1 MLATSTDTLMPPVD
15 RPLGR
20 LLGGVF
26 LLFGLLAVNSLY
38 LAAITVLERVRGETY
53 QDGFYLAMFLAHL
66 ALGLVLVPVFLVFA
80 AGHYRRARH
89 LPNRYAA
96 RAGRVL
102 FAVAGLVLLSGLVL
116 TRFGFLEVNDPT
128 VRGVAYW
135 VHVLAPLAVVWL
147 FVVHRLA
154 GPPLRWRVGAAWGGA
169 AVVLSAGL
177 SVFQLSGPAP
187 AAPDGTGLEPTL
199 TRVAGGVPIPAA
211 GLMQDEV
218 CAECHGDIADQAAL
232 SMHRLSS
239 FNNPVYRFAVDTTR
253 RELMARDGDVEGA
266 RLCATC
272 HDQVPLFAGRF
283 DDPDYDPDADPGG
296 HAGIGCLG
304 CHAITAVTSPRGNG
318 AYDIGEPPH
327 YPFAA
332 SETPF
337 LKAVNRQLIKAKP
350 AFHKATL
357 LKPVHR
363 SAEFCSACHKVH
375 LPAALNDYRWLR
387 GQNHYDSFLLS
398 GVSGHR
404 VDSFYYPDHAVPDC
418 AHCHMPLVPSDD
430 PAARDFAGDGR
441 PAVHSHLFA
450 AANTAIPALLGH
462 PPEVMEARRR
472 FLRQAARVD
481 LFGLREG
488 DDIDAPLTAPLRP
501 HLPELRPGGRY
512 LLEVVV
518 RTLKIGHHLTQG
530 TADSNEL
537 WLELTVKSGDEVI
550 GLSGQRDAR
559 GEVDPWSY
567 FVNAYLLDREGNR
580 IERRDAHN
588 IFVALYDHQ
597 IPPGAAA
604 TVHYAL
610 EIPPD
615 TAGPVTIEARL
626 NYRKFDSRLMGHVA
640 AAEGPADPLPVT
652 VMASDGVT
660 LPVAGGPATVPA
672 QGRDIPAWERWNDYG
687 IGLLR
692 KGRRSLRQAAAAFGE
707 VEDLTPGHGAL
718 NLARVYLREGR
729 LDDAAKALER
739 AGAAD
744 VPPWVVAWLGARVE
758 RERGRLDEA
767 IVLLEAL
774 ADTRFREARA
784 RGFDFSRDYRL
795 LNELGRTL
803 YERARR
809 ERGTEARQGRE
820 ALLARA
826 RDRLEQALAIDPENA
841 RAHHNLALVHSALD
855 APAAAARHRDLHD
868 RYRPDDE
875 AVERAVAAHRGR
887 NAAADHAA
895 EASAVYDLQR
905 PGAYGLAPPPRL
917 AREDGAEDHG
927 RPERWL
933 RNPP

>member
-1 MLATSTDTLMPPVD
+1 MPGPGAMPPVN
-15 RPLGR
+15 RRLAR
-20 LLGGVF
+20 LLAGVF
-26 LLFGLLAVNSLY
+26 LLFGLLVVNSLY
-38 LAAITVLERVRGETY
+38 LGAITVLETARGETY
-53 QDGFYLAMFLAHL
+53 QDGFYLAMFLVHL
-66 ALGLVLVPVFLVFA
+66 ALGLLLVPAFLAFA
-80 AGHYRRARH
+80 AGHYRRARR
-89 LPNRYAA
+89 LPNRYAV
-96 RAGRVL
+96 RAGKVL
-102 FAVAGLVLLSGLVL
+102 FAAGAAVLISGLVL

-135 VHVLAPLAVVWL
+135 VHVLAPLAAAWL

-154 GPPLRWRVGAAWGGA
+154 GPPLRWRVGAAWAGA

-177 SVFQLSGPAP
+177 SLLQLSGPAP
-187 AAPDGTGLEPTL
+187 AAPDGTGLEPAL

-211 GLMQDEV
+211 RLMQDEV
-218 CAECHGDIADQAAL
+218 CAECHGDIAHQAAL

-239 FNNPVYRFAVDTTR
+239 FNNPVYRFAVDATR
-253 RELMARDGDVEGA
+253 RELLARDGDVEAA

-283 DDPDYDPDADPGG
+283 DDPAYDPDADPGG

-304 CHAITAVTSPRGNG
+304 CHAITAVNSPRGNG
-318 AYDIGEPPH
+318 AYDIAPPPG
-327 YPFAA
+327 YPFAT
-332 SETPF
+332 SEVPF
-337 LKAVNRQLIKAKP
+337 LRAVNRQLIKAKP

-363 SAEFCSACHKVH
+363 SAEFCSTCHKVH
-375 LPAALNDYRWLR
+375 LPETLNQYRWLR

-404 VDSFYYPDHAVPDC
+404 VDSFYYPATAVPHC
-418 AHCHMPLVPSDD
+418 AHCHMPPVVSDD

-441 PAVHSHLFA
+441 TTVHSHLFA

-462 PPEVMEARRR
+462 PPEVMEERRR

-501 HLPELRPGGRY
+501 ELPELRPGGRY

-518 RTLKIGHHLTQG
+518 RTLKMGHHLTQG
-530 TADSNEL
+530 TVDSNEL
-537 WLELTVKSGDEVI
+537 WLELVVKSGDEII
-550 GLSGQRDAR
+550 GVSGRRNEA

-567 FVNAYLLDREGNR
+567 FINAYVLDREGNR

-597 IPPGAAA
+597 IPPGAAT

-610 EIPPD
+610 EIPPH
-615 TAGPVTIEARL
+615 TPGPVTIEVRL

-640 AAEGPADPLPVT
+640 AAGGPAEPLPVT
-652 VMASDGVT
+652 VMATDRVT
-660 LPVAGGPATVPA
+660 LPVAGGRDAVLR

-692 KGRRSLRQAAAAFGE
+692 KGRRALRQAAAAFRE
-707 VEDLTPGHGAL
+707 VEALAPGHGAL

-729 LDDAAKALER
+729 LEDGAKALDR
-739 AGAAD
+739 AGAAEA
-744 VPPWVVAWLGARVE
+744 PPWVVAWLRARVA
-758 RERGRLDEA
+758 REYGRLDEA
-767 IVLLEAL
+767 IALLEAL
-774 ADTRFREARA
+774 ADTRFPEARA

-795 LNELGRTL
+795 WNELGRTL

-809 ERGTEARQGRE
+809 ERGAAAREARE
-820 ALLARA
+820 TLLARA
-826 RDRLEQALAIDPENA
+826 RDALERALTLDPENA
-841 RAHHNLALVHSALD
+841 RAHHNLALVQSALD
-855 APAAAARHRDLHD
+855 APAAVARHRALHE
-868 RYRPDDE
+868 RYRPDDR
-875 AVERAVAAHRGR
+875 AVEQAVAAHRSR
-887 NAAADHAA
+887 NPAADHAA
-895 EASAVYDLQR
+895 EESAVYDLQR

-917 AREDGAEDHG
+917 AGRDSSRDDG
-927 RPERWL
+927 
-933 RNPP
+933 